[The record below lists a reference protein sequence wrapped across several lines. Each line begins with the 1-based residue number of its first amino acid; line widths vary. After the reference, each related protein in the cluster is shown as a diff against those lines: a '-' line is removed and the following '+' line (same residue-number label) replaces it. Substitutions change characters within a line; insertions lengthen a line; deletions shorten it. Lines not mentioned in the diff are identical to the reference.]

1 MAEYLEVT
9 EARDLPGL
17 RLALTVGVPGPWGE
31 AAKGVFYV
39 KRIPFV
45 KVRQLPG
52 EPNEELEAWTGHD
65 NAPIAV
71 YENERPRTTWTEILF
86 LAERLSPEP
95 ALIPA
100 DPAERARMFGLSHEL
115 CGELGLAWCRRLSM
129 IHGLLSKIPE
139 GSPGRAMAERLGAK
153 YGYEPKLAE
162 AAPQRVAQVLT
173 LLSEQLREQRERGSP
188 YMIGER
194 LSALDIHWA
203 AFAAILDPL
212 PDDVC
217 PLPPFMRQQYTAR
230 DPVVREALHPGLLAQ
245 RDFTYQKHLELPLSF

>member
-1 MAEYLEVT
+1 MAEYLEVA

-17 RLALTVGVPGPWGE
+17 RLALTAGVPGPWGE

-52 EPNEELEAWTGHD
+52 QPNQELKDWTGHD

-71 YENERPRTTWTEILF
+71 YEEERPRTTWTEILF

-100 DPAERARMFGLSHEL
+100 DSDERARMFGLSHEL
-115 CGELGLAWCRRLSM
+115 CGEMGLAWCRRLSM
-129 IHGLLSKIPE
+129 IHEVLSKIPE
-139 GSPGRAMAERLGAK
+139 GSAGHDMARCLGAK
-153 YGYEPKLAE
+153 YGYDPK
-162 AAPQRVAQVLT
+162 RVASAPERVAEILT
-173 LLSEQLREQRERGSP
+173 LLAEQLRQQRGRGSS
-188 YMIGER
+188 YLIGQR

-203 AFAAILDPL
+203 TFAAIVEPL
-212 PDDVC
+212 PDELC
-217 PLPPFMRQQYTAR
+217 PLPPYMRQQYTAR
-230 DPVVREALHPGLLAQ
+230 DPVVRAALDPILLEQ
-245 RDFTYQKHLELPLSF
+245 RDFIYQNHLQLPLDF